1 MMTDGL
7 RLVAK
12 LFVLPPMLPLILG
25 FVGVAISRRL
35 PRSGRALVLGCL
47 ALLTVLAMPATSD
60 LLVRA
65 LDRSPPLD
73 LSRATDAQAIVILGG
88 GTRLFAPE
96 YGGPTLSTITLQ
108 RVRYGA
114 RVARA
119 TGLPILVSGGALHNA
134 PPEAVLMRDVLV
146 HEFGTPVRWVEARSR
161 NTHENAYRSARI
173 LERNGVTRVIL
184 VGHSFDFPRSR
195 IEFERQGI
203 EVIAAPIDV
212 PRPHPDEVGDF
223 VPSAAGLQGSYYAL
237 YEILANLALRFESDG
252 RKAGGD
258 G

>member
-1 MMTDGL
+1 MIDGL
-7 RLVAK
+7 RLVVK
-12 LFVLPPMLPLILG
+12 LLLLPPMLPLILG
-25 FVGVAISRRL
+25 FAGVAIARRL
-35 PRSGRALVLGCL
+35 PRSGRVLMLSCL
-47 ALLTVLAMPATSD
+47 GLFTVLAMPATSD

-65 LDRSPPLD
+65 MDRSPPLD
-73 LSRATDAQAIVILGG
+73 LARAKDAQAIVILGG
-88 GTRLFAPE
+88 GTRLYAPE
-96 YGGPTLSTITLQ
+96 YGGATLSTITLQ

-119 TGLPILVSGGALHNA
+119 TGLPILVSGGALRSA
-134 PPEAVLMRDVLV
+134 PPEAILMREALV
-146 HEFGTPVRWVEARSR
+146 HEFGVPVRWVEARSR

-173 LERNGVTRVIL
+173 LERNGVTRIIL

-203 EVIAAPIDV
+203 AVIVAPIDI
-212 PRPHPDEVGDF
+212 PEPHPNDVGDF

-237 YEILANLALRFESDG
+237 YEMLANLALWLGSDE
-252 RKAGGD
+252 RKVAGD